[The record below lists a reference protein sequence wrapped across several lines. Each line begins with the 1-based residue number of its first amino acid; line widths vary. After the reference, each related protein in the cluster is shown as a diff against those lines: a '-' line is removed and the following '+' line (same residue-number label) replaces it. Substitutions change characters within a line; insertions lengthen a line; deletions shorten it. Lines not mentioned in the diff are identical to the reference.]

1 MNITLKLSIND
12 QVFEIVANA
21 TLKVCRI
28 YRQQFGRDLIKD
40 MSEINKMIKPSIYD
54 FVDTEELAKINTEN
68 VSEEE
73 LNRTILKKVYPAYR
87 KFEKEVLLD
96 TEHTER
102 ANQIIWAFA
111 KNADEN
117 LPGYEDWI
125 DEFDFILPVKK
136 IIPALYD
143 AWEKSAQ
150 PIVEVKN

>member
-117 LPGYEDWI
+117 LSGYEDWI
-125 DEFDFILPVKK
+125 DGFDFILPVKK

>member
-54 FVDTEELAKINTEN
+54 FVDPDELSKINVEN
-68 VSEEE
+68 MNDEE
-73 LNRTILKKVYPAYR
+73 LNRAILKKVYPAYR

-96 TEHTER
+96 YEHTER

-117 LPGYEDWI
+117 LSGYEDWI
-125 DEFDFILPVKK
+125 DGFDFILPVKK

-150 PIVEVKN
+150 PIIEVKN